1 MYPWVNPCRW
11 KAFRYA
17 LLLFE
22 ILLSSDF
29 NDGRSRNTRRICS
42 RSFNPSHRC
51 PLPLRFRFCLHPP
64 ATRRAVSPG
73 LGQGVSND
81 PLAFFAVIGNKLTP
95 FHDHTS
101 SPNNGPIR
109 QITFSQIL
117 ISRFLTVSQLLPVL
131 LLISAMLLA
140 SII

>member
-22 ILLSSDF
+22 ILLRSDF

-42 RSFNPSHRC
+42 RSFNPSPRC

-73 LGQGVSND
+73 LGQGVNND
-81 PLAFFAVIGNKLTP
+81 SLAFFAVIGNKLTALHG
-95 FHDHTS
+95 HDS
-101 SPNNGPIR
+101 SLNNGPML

-117 ISRFLTVSQLLPVL
+117 ISRFLTVCQLLPVR
-131 LLISAMLLA
+131 LA
-140 SII
+140 TSEMDFPATI